1 MRYRLRHTTTYTY
14 DDDVSDS
21 YGIAYV
27 TPRELPWQRVG
38 SHEVVVDPAAT
49 DLQQSVDHYG
59 NTRTYFQVDDP
70 HRVLRVEARSEVE
83 VLAEVRDDVA
93 DAQPW
98 EACRPQDRRE
108 VLDAWSA
115 TELVLTSDLVPHAPR
130 AHAYAAASL
139 QPGRPLLDAALDLM
153 HRIHADFEY
162 EQGATTVTST
172 IDDLFE
178 TQAGV
183 CQDFAHLTLACLR
196 SHGLS
201 ARYVS
206 GYLATDPPPGK
217 ERIVGADAS
226 HAWVALWVPGGTWLS
241 IDPTNDQLANE
252 RYVTTAWGRDYAD
265 VPPVKGVI
273 YSEASTSLLDVEVDV
288 APV

>member
-14 DDDVSDS
+14 DEDVSDS
-21 YGIAYV
+21 YGVAYV

-38 SHEVVVDPAAT
+38 AHEVVVDPAAT

-59 NTRTYFQVDDP
+59 NTRTYFQVDEA
-70 HRVLRVEARSEVE
+70 HRVLQVEARSEVE

-93 DAQPW
+93 DGQPW
-98 EACRPQDRRE
+98 EVCRPQERRE

-115 TELVLTSDLVPHAPR
+115 TELVLTSDLVPHSPR
-130 AHAYAAASL
+130 AHAYAATSL
-139 QPGRPLLDAALDLM
+139 TPGRPLVDAALDLM

-226 HAWVALWVPGGTWLS
+226 HAWVGLWVPGGTWLS